1 MVCTFYENLSE
12 ILQRGLD
19 RGRWRGTIQAS
30 PGRGHRAARTGRGD
44 TTMRDRLY
52 EVTGTIMGKRVKE
65 RVQTLDEARSI
76 VSDLDTGNIWY
87 LSALGRRRV
96 ATRRQVIRDSSTEV
110 H

>member
-1 MVCTFYENLSE
+1 
-12 ILQRGLD
+12 
-19 RGRWRGTIQAS
+19 
-30 PGRGHRAARTGRGD
+30 
-44 TTMRDRLY
+44 MRDRLY

-87 LSALGRRRV
+87 LSVLGRVRV